1 MTLSFL
7 WYNKNTKLK
16 SEMSLKEKILVKK
29 NQEAPGKGDFS
40 GFLSDAGSQWFPGE
54 AQLSCDV
61 WEDKDNIII
70 KSTVAGVK
78 PSDLEISV
86 SNDLLTIRGS
96 RHQEEEI
103 SEENYFSRECY
114 WGSFSRS
121 IVLPR
126 EINQKKIEATIK
138 NGVLTIKLPKK
149 YKTSDIKVR
158 QLDED

>member
-1 MTLSFL
+1 MTLYFL
-7 WYNKNTKLK
+7 CYNKKYNKIIK
-16 SEMSLKEKILVKK
+16 MSLKEKILINK
-29 NQEAPGKGDFS
+29 NQKISERSDFS
-40 GFLSDAGSQWFPGE
+40 DFLSSAGSAWFAGE

-61 WEDKDNIII
+61 WEDVDNIMI

-78 PSDLEISV
+78 SSDLEISV

-96 RHQEEEI
+96 RYQDDDI
-103 SEENYFSRECY
+103 KEENYFSRECY

-149 YKTSDIKVR
+149 YKTSGIKVK

>member
-1 MTLSFL
+1 MLSKERVAI
-7 WYNKNTKLK
+7 NKK
-16 SEMSLKEKILVKK
+16 
-29 NQEAPGKGDFS
+29 QELDSQNDFS
-40 GFLSDAGSQWFPGE
+40 GFLSDAGNNWFPGE

-61 WEDKDNIII
+61 WEDKENIIV

-78 PSDLEISV
+78 PQDLEIAV

-96 RHQEEEI
+96 RHQEEEVDDA
-103 SEENYFSRECY
+103 SYFSRECY

-149 YKTSDIKVR
+149 YKTSEIRVK
-158 QLDED
+158 QLEEE

>member
-1 MTLSFL
+1 
-7 WYNKNTKLK
+7 
-16 SEMSLKEKILVKK
+16 MSLKNLKESILIKKSQEKEENV
-29 NQEAPGKGDFS
+29 DFS
-40 GFLSDAGSQWFPGE
+40 DFLSNTSGQWFAGE
-54 AQLSCDV
+54 AQLSCDI
-61 WEDKDNIII
+61 WEDKDNIIV

-96 RHQEEEI
+96 RYQEENIDEK
-103 SEENYFSRECY
+103 NYFSRECY

-126 EINQKKIEATIK
+126 EINQKKIEATLK
-138 NGVLTIKLPKK
+138 NGILTIKLPKK
-149 YKTSDIKVR
+149 YKTSDIKVK